1 MPTLANSLRR
11 IGSAKNRIPH
21 LTGWGIPGSQGA
33 APQEM
38 PLARVC
44 DVLLEI
50 NAAVRR
56 AAPTIVLLVLNIFR

>member
-33 APQEM
+33 ATQETA
-38 PLARVC
+38 LGRVR

-50 NAAVRR
+50 TAALKRT
-56 AAPTIVLLVLNIFR
+56 APAIVLIVLNIFR

>member
-21 LTGWGIPGSQGA
+21 LTGWGIPGSHDL
-33 APQEM
+33 APRQ
-38 PLARVC
+38 PAFARMR

-50 NAAVRR
+50 SAIIMRT
-56 AAPTIVLLVLNIFR
+56 APTIVLFALNIFR

>member
-33 APQEM
+33 APQETA
-38 PLARVC
+38 LARVH

-50 NAAVRR
+50 TAALKR
-56 AAPTIVLLVLNIFR
+56 AAPTIVLFVLNIFR